1 MAVEDRRRTLT
12 GFPNYILQA
21 IAGGIVTFQIFSM
34 MFYPID
40 PWIMR
45 AAHLGFSSIIIFLMI
60 PSWKKSK
67 TDRVSLLDILFSA
80 AALVPLFYIMANL
93 SPLLDRYGIDPTTWD
108 VVVATIT
115 ALLLIEVVRRTT
127 GNALPV
133 LMILFLAYAAF
144 GNFMP
149 GVFEHRGYSWARIS
163 TYVFSTEGIYSTPLG
178 VSSTFVTLFIG
189 FGCFLRL
196 TGIGDF
202 FTDVSKAIAGSY
214 RGGSGKVAIVS
225 SGFFGMLSGSSVAN
239 VAVTGVV
246 TIPLMK
252 RAGFKS
258 HVAAAVEAVAST
270 GGQLV
275 PPVMGTAAFVMSDI
289 LGISYSDICIAALI
303 PAFLYYLAFFFIL
316 DFEAAKTGLVG
327 LPKDQLPS
335 LKAIMMKQGYLL
347 FPIVVMI
354 FTLVI
359 LRMSP
364 IRAGIYS
371 LFSVIILSW
380 FNQETRMGIR
390 RIFNALQITGKTM
403 ITVASTCAGAGII
416 LGVISLTGIGG
427 KLAMMILAWS
437 QGNLLAALILTM
449 LITLVL
455 GMGLPTVAA
464 YIICASVVAPSLTL
478 MGINELV
485 AHMFIFYFACISAIT
500 PPVALASFAA
510 AGIAETSPWRVGM
523 MSFRIAFAA
532 YVIPF
537 MIVYTPALLA
547 KGTILQVSGALAIA
561 SFGVFSIA
569 GSLQG
574 WFLYKATLPER
585 ILMFIS
591 GVFLIH
597 ANLTSDIVGLV
608 ALAIVLSSQLSMRF
622 SFLKP
627 FAFLMLRK
635 GIKPGIESRG

>member
-1 MAVEDRRRTLT
+1 M
-12 GFPNYILQA
+12 
-21 IAGGIVTFQIFSM
+21 
-34 MFYPID
+34 
-40 PWIMR
+40 
-45 AAHLGFSSIIIFLMI
+45 
-60 PSWKKSK
+60 
-67 TDRVSLLDILFSA
+67 
-80 AALVPLFYIMANL
+80 
-93 SPLLDRYGIDPTTWD
+93 
-108 VVVATIT
+108 
-115 ALLLIEVVRRTT
+115 
-127 GNALPV
+127 
-133 LMILFLAYAAF
+133 
-144 GNFMP
+144 
-149 GVFEHRGYSWARIS
+149 
-163 TYVFSTEGIYSTPLG
+163 
-178 VSSTFVTLFIG
+178 
-189 FGCFLRL
+189 
-196 TGIGDF
+196 
-202 FTDVSKAIAGSY
+202 
-214 RGGSGKVAIVS
+214 
-225 SGFFGMLSGSSVAN
+225 
-239 VAVTGVV
+239 
-246 TIPLMK
+246 
-252 RAGFKS
+252 
-258 HVAAAVEAVAST
+258 
-270 GGQLV
+270 
-275 PPVMGTAAFVMSDI
+275 
-289 LGISYSDICIAALI
+289 
-303 PAFLYYLAFFFIL
+303 AFFFIL